1 MTFRFTRILMLGAA
15 CGAAFAASSQTSL
28 SPGAMALLEKYRNA
42 PESRSQVSTVNS
54 LIEISDPAALDSL
67 RAKGIEVQT
76 SFGSFAVITLPLDR
90 FESVSRTPG
99 IKSMEF
105 GTTATPNLDRAR
117 AATDVD
123 NIHNGKALAAPYT
136 GKGVIVG
143 IIDTGLDPL
152 HPSFLDAQGSPRVK
166 KFIVAAGEGSV
177 REGFTAADFRRM
189 QTDNKQETHGTHV
202 TGIAAGSRGLRAD
215 MPVISE
221 PDADGRVTVSAI
233 REGDLPYYGVAP
245 EADIVMA
252 GGSLQIADVVLM
264 AKNIIDYAEEV
275 GKPAVI
281 NMSLGL
287 GVGPH
292 NGTSTFSRA
301 VAELGK
307 EALFSISAG
316 NEGDANVSID
326 HTVTGGKPLCTALYL
341 TTANASSPSKQHVE
355 IHAPAGTDMKVYIA
369 GFNKL
374 TGEEVFSVRVQNFTA
389 DGDFRQFSL
398 AQLNK
403 YSTYFG
409 GKPTAGIGD
418 CADDGTRMAY
428 ISFDG
433 VYPLPTNA
441 NVVLGLKVQAPDG
454 TRVLAFANNSTHPFY
469 NAGLSSLNPGSPD
482 FSISDMATGENIITV
497 GAFNTRDQWAALD
510 KNFYGFRNA
519 SFPYLEQSDYSS
531 YGVLLDG
538 NSRPHV
544 SAPGTTIISSL
555 NRYYTSG
562 QGKGDNESCAA
573 VIRTSDIGGF
583 DTYYDQMLGTSMAA
597 PFVTGTLALWLEAN
611 PALTV
616 GEALDIIAKT
626 SVKDDNYNKGNNA
639 VRQGAGRINPV
650 AGLKEVLARLSGS
663 GIGGV
668 STDIAD
674 SGAIITA
681 DGSVASAFFAGAAS
695 VTIDVFSPAGIRVAS
710 ATSAGAEASVST
722 ASLTPGIYVVRA
734 CADGR
739 GIATRKIKL

>member
-1 MTFRFTRILMLGAA
+1 M
-15 CGAAFAASSQTSL
+15 
-28 SPGAMALLEKYRNA
+28 
-42 PESRSQVSTVNS
+42 
-54 LIEISDPAALDSL
+54 
-67 RAKGIEVQT
+67 
-76 SFGSFAVITLPLDR
+76 
-90 FESVSRTPG
+90 
-99 IKSMEF
+99 
-105 GTTATPNLDRAR
+105 
-117 AATDVD
+117 
-123 NIHNGKALAAPYT
+123 
-136 GKGVIVG
+136 
-143 IIDTGLDPL
+143 
-152 HPSFLDAQGSPRVK
+152 
-166 KFIVAAGEGSV
+166 
-177 REGFTAADFRRM
+177 
-189 QTDNKQETHGTHV
+189 
-202 TGIAAGSRGLRAD
+202 
-215 MPVISE
+215 
-221 PDADGRVTVSAI
+221 
-233 REGDLPYYGVAP
+233 
-245 EADIVMA
+245 
-252 GGSLQIADVVLM
+252 
-264 AKNIIDYAEEV
+264 
-275 GKPAVI
+275 
-281 NMSLGL
+281 
-287 GVGPH
+287 
-292 NGTSTFSRA
+292 
-301 VAELGK
+301 
-307 EALFSISAG
+307 
-316 NEGDANVSID
+316 
-326 HTVTGGKPLCTALYL
+326 
-341 TTANASSPSKQHVE
+341 
-355 IHAPAGTDMKVYIA
+355 
-369 GFNKL
+369 
-374 TGEEVFSVRVQNFTA
+374 
-389 DGDFRQFSL
+389 
-398 AQLNK
+398 
-403 YSTYFG
+403 
-409 GKPTAGIGD
+409 
-418 CADDGTRMAY
+418 
-428 ISFDG
+428 
-433 VYPLPTNA
+433 
-441 NVVLGLKVQAPDG
+441 VLGLKVQAPDG